1 MEKAYWLSIRQNDL
15 IEIVIEKLLN
25 GENLGKASE
34 VWMKIRRL
42 RIAKITNSIEAVIH
56 FIIDYGDQF
65 IEELNELNWKRL
77 ALSCEISA

>member
-1 MEKAYWLSIRQNDL
+1 M
-15 IEIVIEKLLN
+15 
-25 GENLGKASE
+25 
-34 VWMKIRRL
+34 WMKIRRL

>member
-1 MEKAYWLSIRQNDL
+1 
-15 IEIVIEKLLN
+15 
-25 GENLGKASE
+25 
-34 VWMKIRRL
+34 MKIRRF

-65 IEELNELNWKRL
+65 IEELNMLNWKRL

>member
-1 MEKAYWLSIRQNDL
+1 MEKARWLSTRQNDL
-15 IEIVIEKLLN
+15 IEITIEKLLN

-34 VWMKIRRL
+34 VWMRIRRSI
-42 RIAKITNSIEAVIH
+42 IAKITNSIEAVIH